1 MTQRKLRIG
10 IAGLGRAFSIMLP
23 ALASDKLEIVAGAD
37 PRPEARALFA
47 EQFNAASYD
56 TVEAMCADTRVQ
68 AVYISTPHGAHRA
81 NVEAAAANGKHIL
94 VEKPMA
100 LTLEDCSAMIA
111 AVEAAGVTM
120 IVGHSHS
127 FDLPTRAAREIIA
140 AGTVGDLK
148 MITATYYT
156 DFLYRP
162 RRREELDTALGGGVM
177 FNQAPHQVD
186 VVRLLGGGRVRSV
199 RANVG
204 RWDAGRPTEGAYQA
218 LLTFED
224 GASACITYSGYA
236 HFDGDELVDWVTE
249 GGLPKDPTRYGATRK
264 ALTAAATSLE
274 EEERLKNRVNY
285 GGEGYGGSPNAAS
298 PKEGSPMT
306 GNAESRFHQHFG
318 FVVASCERADL
329 RPTAKGVHIYGDT
342 EKRFE
347 ALPSPRIYR
356 DEVIDE
362 LYDAVVNGVRPVHDG
377 RWGLATLEVCLA
389 MLESARTGREI
400 GLRHQV
406 GLPA

>member
-1 MTQRKLRIG
+1 MAQRKLRIG

-23 ALASDKLEIVAGAD
+23 ALANEKLEIVAGAD

-47 EQFNAASYD
+47 KQFNAASYD
-56 TVEAMCADTRVQ
+56 TVEAMCADSRVE

-81 NVEAAAANGKHIL
+81 NVEAAAANGRHIL

-100 LTLEDCSAMIA
+100 LTIEDCSAMIA
-111 AVEAAGVTM
+111 AVEMAGVVM

-127 FDLPTRAAREIIA
+127 FDLPTRATRRIIA
-140 AGTVGDLK
+140 SGAVGALK
-148 MITATYYT
+148 MITATYFT

-186 VVRLLGGGRVRSV
+186 VVRLLAGGRVKSV

-204 RWDAGRPTEGAYQA
+204 RWDADRPTEGAYQA

-224 GASACITYSGYA
+224 GASAALTYSGYA
-236 HFDGDELVDWVTE
+236 HFDGDEMVDWITE
-249 GGLPKDPTRYGATRK
+249 GGLPKDPERYGATRK
-264 ALTAAATSLE
+264 ALSQAANSLA

-285 GGEGYGGSPNAAS
+285 GGEGYGGPQNAAS
-298 PKEGSPMT
+298 EAT
-306 GNAESRFHQHFG
+306 QRHHQHFG

-329 RPTAKGVHIYGDT
+329 RPTAKGVHVYGDT

-347 ALPSPRIYR
+347 ALPSPKIYR

-362 LYDAVVNGVRPVHDG
+362 LYDAVVGGVRPVHDG
-377 RWGLATLEVCLA
+377 RWGLATMEVCLA
-389 MLESARTGREI
+389 MLESARTGRE
-400 GLRHQV
+400 LTMLHQV
-406 GLPA
+406 GLAT

>member
-47 EQFNAASYD
+47 EQFNAAGYE
-56 TVEAMCADTRVQ
+56 TVEAMCTDPRVE

-81 NVEAAAANGKHIL
+81 NVEAAAANGRHIL

-100 LTLEDCSAMIA
+100 LTIEDCSAMIA
-111 AVEAAGVTM
+111 AVEAAGVVM

-127 FDLPTRAAREIIA
+127 FDLPTRRAREIIA
-140 AGTVGDLK
+140 SGTVGTLR
-148 MITATYYT
+148 MITATYFT

-218 LLTFED
+218 LMTFEG
-224 GASACITYSGYA
+224 GASASLTYSGYA
-236 HFDGDELVDWVTE
+236 HFDGDELVDWITE
-249 GGLPKDPTRYGATRK
+249 GGLPKDPARYGTTRK
-264 ALTAAATSLE
+264 ALTAAASSLE

-298 PKEGSPMT
+298 PNAGSADT
-306 GNAESRFHQHFG
+306 RFHQHFG

-329 RPTAKGVHIYGDT
+329 RPTAKGVHVYGDT
-342 EKRFE
+342 SKRFE
-347 ALPSPRIYR
+347 ALPSPKIYR

-362 LYDAVVNGVRPVHDG
+362 LYDAVVDGVRPVHDG
-377 RWGLATLEVCLA
+377 RWGLATMEVCLA
-389 MLESARTGREI
+389 MLESACTGKEV

-406 GLPA
+406 GLPT